1 MERVH
6 QAVRRECARLLDST
20 LALSL
25 FLANAV
31 VFLPLVLRQGT
42 HRNAIQ
48 LSRCVA
54 SMIAHNGTNVNKTR
68 TSACGQRIIHPR
80 LKDEGFL
87 MRYSV
92 THISILDRPLRPSE
106 TRIIRPPTITHT
118 PKATPIAKRGRR
130 KLTPYNTL
138 SPLAP
143 TKEPNRPKALYMLCT
158 RARASACDEA
168 AT

>member
-54 SMIAHNGTNVNKTR
+54 GMIAHNGTNVNKTR
-68 TSACGQRIIHPR
+68 TSACGQRIIHPPLER
-80 LKDEGFL
+80 RGLSDAIFCKCL
-87 MRYSV
+87 IVLQLVSYAILQLWHRYV
-92 THISILDRPLRPSE
+92 LPVVR
-106 TRIIRPPTITHT
+106 
-118 PKATPIAKRGRR
+118 
-130 KLTPYNTL
+130 
-138 SPLAP
+138 
-143 TKEPNRPKALYMLCT
+143 
-158 RARASACDEA
+158 
-168 AT
+168 